1 MKRLLPLLAMS
12 LFAQDVIFKSDVRLI
27 IVDLTIKDRS
37 GKPILNLQPGDIE
50 VREDGVK
57 QDVKVFQLQKLS
69 SDPLTPVSF
78 TANESKTVEEKGA
91 APAAPAPVAKTT
103 VAPAANSVIRY
114 QDKRL
119 LCLFFD
125 MTTMQPPEQLRAQE
139 AAIKF
144 LGDQMT
150 SSDLVEIMTY
160 STGIKVVQEWTDDR
174 ETLVTVL
181 KKLTIGEGSDLS

>member
-1 MKRLLPLLAMS
+1 MKRLLPLLALS

-37 GKPILNLQPGDIE
+37 GKPILNLQPSDIE

-57 QDVKVFQLQKLS
+57 QDIKVFQLQKLS

-91 APAAPAPVAKTT
+91 APAPAPVAKTT

-144 LGDQMT
+144 LEGQMT

-160 STGIKVVQEWTDDR
+160 TTGIKVVQEWT
-174 ETLVTVL
+174 
-181 KKLTIGEGSDLS
+181 